1 MNILEFME
9 EFPTEQTCKDH
20 FRKQREQEGVECKR
34 CSSNQHYWLKAKQ
47 QWQCSKCEFRTTLKS
62 GSIME
67 GSKVSFHT
75 WYKAMAFM
83 TFSKKTISASE
94 LQRQLNHPK
103 YDTIWRLMHK
113 IRSAMGKR
121 DALYQLEGAIEFDE
135 GYFEKATSEKVKLK
149 RGRGSQRQLNVAV
162 MAESTPLENHET
174 GRTSSQCR
182 YFKMRVLYDHK
193 AETINKLIEE
203 NFSEKSIVFSDKSTS
218 YVDIADYVEIHI
230 TEKSDKTTTKT
241 TLKWVH
247 ITISNAKRSL
257 LGTFHKIKAKY
268 LQSYLDEFC
277 YKLNRRYFGNRVFD
291 RLTLAVAKSYW

>member
-9 EFPTEQTCKDH
+9 EFPTEQSCRDH
-20 FRKQREQEGVECKR
+20 FREQREKEGVECKR
-34 CSSNQHYWLKAKQ
+34 CGNHHHYWLKAKN
-47 QWQCSKCEFRTTLKS
+47 QWQCSKCDFRTTLKS

-83 TFSKKTISASE
+83 TYSKKTISASE

-121 DALYQLEGAIEFDE
+121 DALYELEGAIEFDE

-162 MAESTPLENHET
+162 MAESTPLENLQT
-174 GRTSSQCR
+174 GQTSSQCR
-182 YFKMRVLYDHK
+182 YFKMKVLYDHK
-193 AETINKLIEE
+193 AETINELIGE
-203 NFSEKSIVFSDKSTS
+203 NFNEKSIVFSDKSTS
-218 YVDIADYVEIHI
+218 YVDIADYVETHI

>member
-1 MNILEFME
+1 ME
-9 EFPTEQTCKDH
+9 EFPTEQSCKVH
-20 FRKQREQEGVECKR
+20 FRAQREHEGVNCKK
-34 CSSNQHYWLKAKQ
+34 CGSTKQYWLKAKE
-47 QWQCSKCEFRTTLKS
+47 QWQCTSCNFRTTLKS

-67 GSKVSFHT
+67 GSKVDFHT

-83 TFSKKTISASE
+83 TFSKKTISAAE

-121 DALYQLEGAIEFDE
+121 DALYQLQGAIEFDE

-162 MAESTPLENHET
+162 MAESTPLENIDT
-174 GRTSSQCR
+174 GKRSSQCR
-182 YFKMRVLYDHK
+182 YFKMEVLTDHK
-193 AETINKLIEE
+193 AETINSLVPDKIED
-203 NFSEKSIVFSDKSTS
+203 KSIVFSDKSTS
-218 YVDIADYVEIHI
+218 YVDISDYVEIHM
-230 TEKSDKTTTKT
+230 TEKSNNRVTKT

-247 ITISNAKRSL
+247 IAISNAKRTL
-257 LGTFHKIKAKY
+257 LGVFHKIKGKY
-268 LQSYLDEFC
+268 LQLYLNEFC
-277 YKLNRRYFGNRVFD
+277 YKLNRRHFGNRVFD

>member
-1 MNILEFME
+1 ME
-9 EFPTEQTCKDH
+9 EFPTEEACKAH
-20 FRKQREQEGVECKR
+20 FKNQRELEGIKCKK
-34 CSSNQHYWLKAKQ
+34 CEETHHYWLQAKE
-47 QWQCSKCEFRTTLKS
+47 QWQCSSCNFRTTLKS

-67 GSKVSFHT
+67 GSKVDFHT

-121 DALYQLEGAIEFDE
+121 DALYRLDGAIEFDE

-149 RGRGSQRQLNVAV
+149 RGRGSQRQKNVAV
-162 MAESTPLENHET
+162 MAESTPLENIET
-174 GRTSSQCR
+174 GISSSQCR
-182 YFKMRVLYDHK
+182 YFKMKVLHDHK
-193 AETINKLIEE
+193 AETINEVIEE
-203 NFSEKSIVFSDKSTS
+203 NFSEKSIVFSDKSSS
-218 YVDIADYVEIHI
+218 YVDISDYVEIHI
-230 TEKSDKTTTKT
+230 TEKSDKQVTKT

-247 ITISNAKRSL
+247 IAISNAKRTL
-257 LGTFHKIKAKY
+257 LGVFHKIKGKY
-268 LQSYLDEFC
+268 LQLYLDEFC
-277 YKLNRRYFGNRVFD
+277 YKLNRRYFGSKVFD